1 MRPMTKVLFSALF
14 LLALGSGLG
23 LGEMIT
29 NFLRGPTA
37 TRSVAGTIPEG
48 R

>member
-1 MRPMTKVLFSALF
+1 MTKIFFSALF
-14 LLALGSGLG
+14 LLAIGSGLG

-29 NFLRGPTA
+29 NLLRAPAA
-37 TRSVAGTIPEG
+37 TRSVAGTIQEA